1 MAVAGQTALL
11 QGVSVVAV
19 LAALAV
25 RSGRVEL
32 TVRAVTSV
40 SSLLIQR
47 LVEVTMP
54 RHPITLTTCKINL
67 PLQTKLQR
75 VPLEVFGNWLILTL
89 HDNT

>member
-32 TVRAVTSV
+32 TVRAVTTV
-40 SSLLIQR
+40 SSLLVQR
-47 LVEVTMP
+47 LVEVTTP
-54 RHPITLTTCKINL
+54 RHTVTITRYKI
-67 PLQTKLQR
+67 KLN
-75 VPLEVFGNWLILTL
+75 VVKVLEGSS
-89 HDNT
+89 

>member
-40 SSLLIQR
+40 SSLLVQR
-47 LVEVTMP
+47 LVEVTAP
-54 RHPITLTTCKINL
+54 RHTVTITCYKI
-67 PLQTKLQR
+67 KLNVAKVAQS
-75 VPLEVFGNWLILTL
+75 GS
-89 HDNT
+89 